1 MTRDDPRARRTTTT
15 REATAKTSSDCRRKK
30 RDRRADEKKYTA
42 RNVKKSANALPRLR
56 IVFRIRGIARA
67 RHPRRDRGDGYG
79 FFIARDDA
87 TPRRDMATADDAA
100 DDATG
105 AESKSAMKKRLKR
118 RARCDAKLARR
129 AEAKRRRA
137 DVAIA
142 TKAAFHEAV
151 NAMSSEAR
159 DAFFV
164 ERRARIESRRRET
177 AARKEKRRAQL
188 ASAWGVMFD
197 CDEDL
202 TTTMERETWGSLM
215 KQLRVAYE
223 RNCKTEA
230 PFKMHFTRMSEE
242 FEREM
247 GRMNAG
253 WENWHVVRSGKT
265 LRETAAEDEATAKS
279 LVYLTAD
286 SERELRE
293 IEDGKTYVIGGF
305 IDRNRHKGLT
315 LRKARELGVEHARL
329 PIGEFLETRGAPVL
343 TVNQT
348 ADVLTSFRERG
359 DWGEAIEAVVPSRK
373 VVKTAANR
381 SNETDAKIKAAE
393 RARDEDEDDL
403 PTAADDATGADASR

>member
-1 MTRDDPRARRTTTT
+1 
-15 REATAKTSSDCRRKK
+15 
-30 RDRRADEKKYTA
+30 
-42 RNVKKSANALPRLR
+42 
-56 IVFRIRGIARA
+56 
-67 RHPRRDRGDGYG
+67 
-79 FFIARDDA
+79 
-87 TPRRDMATADDAA
+87 MATADDAA

-151 NAMSSEAR
+151 NAMSDEAR

-223 RNCKTEA
+223 RNCKTQA

-393 RARDEDEDDL
+393 RARDEDEDDS

>member
-1 MTRDDPRARRTTTT
+1 M
-15 REATAKTSSDCRRKK
+15 
-30 RDRRADEKKYTA
+30 Y
-42 RNVKKSANALPRLR
+42 NG
-56 IVFRIRGIARA
+56 IRGIARA

-79 FFIARDDA
+79 FFSARDDDATPKIARNVKKSANHRTACTSRCANAGSRARDTRDATAATVTGSSARDDDA

-151 NAMSSEAR
+151 NAMSDSQR

-393 RARDEDEDDL
+393 RARDEDEDDS

>member
-1 MTRDDPRARRTTTT
+1 M
-15 REATAKTSSDCRRKK
+15 
-30 RDRRADEKKYTA
+30 
-42 RNVKKSANALPRLR
+42 R

-188 ASAWGVMFD
+188 ASAWNVMFD